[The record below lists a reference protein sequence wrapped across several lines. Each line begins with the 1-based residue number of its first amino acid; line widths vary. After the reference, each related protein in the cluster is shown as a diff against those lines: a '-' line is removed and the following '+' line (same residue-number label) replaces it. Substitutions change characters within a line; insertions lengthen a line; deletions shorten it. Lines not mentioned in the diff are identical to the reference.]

1 MGFKIRK
8 LSGDETP
15 PMDLLLL
22 ADPNEKIIHS
32 YWDRAQCYVLES
44 EISEILGVYVLLTTR
59 PGVCEIINVAVSES
73 EQGKGFGKKLVLHAI
88 SQAKENGFHTIEIG
102 TGNAGIGQLSLYQK
116 CGFRMIGIDFDFF
129 TKNYPEPIYENG
141 ILCRDMIRLSLDL

>member
-1 MGFKIRK
+1 MDPKIRK
-8 LSGDETP
+8 LSSNETP

-22 ADPNEKIIHS
+22 ADPNESIVRA
-32 YWDRAQCYVLES
+32 YWDRAECYILES
-44 EISEILGVYVLLTTR
+44 EKSEVLGVYVLLKTR
-59 PGVCEIINVAVSES
+59 PGTYEIINVAVKET

-88 SQAKENGFHTIEIG
+88 SQAKENGIHSLEIG

-116 CGFRMIGIDFDFF
+116 CGFRITGIDFDFF

-141 ILCRDMIRLSLDL
+141 ILCRDMIRMSLDL